1 MCLIKENYFSLGGDL
16 SCEIFCL
23 DSDLGVLEFF
33 FFFETL
39 KFGITEIPFFS
50 AMK

>member
-33 FFFETL
+33 FFKTL
-39 KFGITEIPFFS
+39 KFGIAEIPFFS

>member
-1 MCLIKENYFSLGGDL
+1 MCLIKENYFSFGGDF
-16 SCEIFCL
+16 SCKIFCL

-33 FFFETL
+33 FFKTL
-39 KFGITEIPFFS
+39 KFGIAEIPFFS